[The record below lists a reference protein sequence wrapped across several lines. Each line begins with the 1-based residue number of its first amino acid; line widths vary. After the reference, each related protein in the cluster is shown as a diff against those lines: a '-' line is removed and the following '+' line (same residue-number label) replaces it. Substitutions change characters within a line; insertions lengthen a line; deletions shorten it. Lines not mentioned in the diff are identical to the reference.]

1 MYKTDITPTRW
12 IVYDIFGN
20 VGWIAYYVVLVK
32 CFAEK
37 PEFMQYWGLAAV
49 AVLAIIPALLMLVGL
64 VELIS
69 ERIQKLDY
77 ILPKARV
84 YRGFGALSLGGITGA
99 AVALIGIVYAL
110 IVGAGEDLL
119 SVHHAR
125 GRRAVRGVR
134 GAVLQEIQENAR
146 SLRAGIQDNLELKR
160 SLYI

>member
-84 YRGFGALSLGGITGA
+84 FTGA

-110 IVGAGEDLL
+110 IVGAGED
-119 SVHHAR
+119 
-125 GRRAVRGVR
+125 
-134 GAVLQEIQENAR
+134 ICY
-146 SLRAGIQDNLELKR
+146 
-160 SLYI
+160 LYIMLAGGVLCAVFAGLCFKRYKKMPEA

>member
-49 AVLAIIPALLMLVGL
+49 AVLAIIQGL
-64 VELIS
+64 RGAEP
-69 ERIQKLDY
+69 RRHHGRGRCAY
-77 ILPKARV
+77 RHRV
-84 YRGFGALSLGGITGA
+84 RADSGRGRGH
-99 AVALIGIVYAL
+99 
-110 IVGAGEDLL
+110 LL

-134 GAVLQEIQENAR
+134 GAVLQEIQENA
-146 SLRAGIQDNLELKR
+146 
-160 SLYI
+160 